1 MKPLEEFAFKDDH
14 GKDQGINVRQKAKEV
29 ISFLQDDEKIR
40 EERRKAKK
48 TRDKYVGVSSNEFRS
63 YS

>member
-1 MKPLEEFAFKDDH
+1 MSL
-14 GKDQGINVRQKAKEV
+14 VRQKAKEV